1 MNRVVS
7 VATGKEAGIK
17 GTVVGNIQHM
27 YVVTDEITIEFQL
40 NGKAS
45 KGTEFTYDLVE
56 LDMFK
61 ELEEYEF
68 FSKGVIFKLE
78 K

>member
-1 MNRVVS
+1 MKDGVLL
-7 VATGKEAGIK
+7 GWQ
-17 GTVVGNIQHM
+17 IQ
-27 YVVTDEITIEFQL
+27 IEFQL